1 MDVTKDMEAMK
12 KQSNPRVAQMIKELS
27 RLKFG
32 VDREV
37 IETEVAQR
45 ARL

>member
-1 MDVTKDMEAMK
+1 MDVTKDMNQMK
-12 KQSNPRVAQMIKELS
+12 KSANPRVAEMIKELS

-32 VDREV
+32 VDREI
-37 IETEVAQR
+37 IEVEVAQR

>member
-1 MDVTKDMEAMK
+1 
-12 KQSNPRVAQMIKELS
+12 MIKELS

-37 IETEVAQR
+37 IEAEINQR

>member
-1 MDVTKDMEAMK
+1 MDVTKDMEQMK
-12 KQSNPRVAQMIKELS
+12 KTSNPRVAQMIKELS

-32 VDREV
+32 VDREI
-37 IETEVAQR
+37 IETEVVRR